1 MAYIIKGRSG
11 QPVVKD
17 GKNIFGSDFVEVKL
31 LDLDEK
37 EGMFTA
43 RASSKKED
51 RDRDILHQDG
61 FDLKNFKKN
70 PVIPWSHNYWEPPVA
85 KSVKTWVDGDL
96 MFQPKFDMADEFAVK
111 IFNKY
116 KGGFL
121 TSFSVGFIGI
131 EFTPRDEKDPWF
143 GGREFTKMELLEI
156 SCVAVPANPHANV
169 HVNAVDSEPKSL
181 ADLGFP
187 VQFARKKGGE
197 LFYPIRD
204 VNEFTGPAS
213 VCKLK
218 GLELIYAKTLSDK
231 HPEAAEPQLVGYSF
245 APDWKE
251 ADALSFVKAHSE
263 PTRKSWMFQLD
274 MEESKGLVVTEIVE
288 DKAPILEFTAAVD
301 LGEKDATAVSVYR
314 VVGDKQIDEEEGS
327 ASPSPADDEDDEKAV
342 EPTVGIVAEVKIDD
356 MIPKFIV
363 CLNAVTDEV
372 KALVSKVDEILTKKP
387 IDLQNGSCDN
397 QDNGKGQEVD
407 PPDAKTEVS
416 DDSIEFGENLLT
428 PEDKTSDG
436 ESDQIEIDVT
446 GLEEITQLTQQA
458 GGAVAETLGKKLM
471 EAMRNSGRID

>member
-1 MAYIIKGRSG
+1 MAYVIKGRSG

-37 EGMFTA
+37 EGTFVA

-51 RDRDILHQDG
+51 RDRDILHQEG

-70 PVIPWSHNYWEPPVA
+70 PVIPWSHNYWEPPIA
-85 KSVKTWVDGDL
+85 KSIKTWVDTDL

-121 TSFSVGFIGI
+121 TSFSVGFIGQ

-156 SCVAVPANPHANV
+156 SCVAVPANPQANV
-169 HVNAVDSEPKSL
+169 HVNAMGSEPKSL
-181 ADLGFP
+181 VDLGFP
-187 VQFARKKGGE
+187 IQFSRKKGGG

-204 VNEFTGPAS
+204 VNEFTGPTS

-263 PTRKSWMFQLD
+263 PTRKSWMYQLD
-274 MEESKGLVVTEIVE
+274 LEESKGLVVTEIVN
-288 DKAPILEFTAAVD
+288 DVAPILEFAGAMD
-301 LGEKDATAVSVYR
+301 LGEKDTTALSVYR
-314 VVGDKQIDEEEGS
+314 VVGDKCIDEE
-327 ASPSPADDEDDEKAV
+327 SPAKLEDEKTANISPPAKELAV
-342 EPTVGIVAEVKIDD
+342 EVKIDD
-356 MIPKFIV
+356 MIPKFIE
-363 CLNAVTDEV
+363 CLNTIAGEI
-372 KALVSKVDEILTKKP
+372 KILVSKVDQILIKKP

-397 QDNGKGQEVD
+397 QDNGNGQKAD
-407 PPDAKTEVS
+407 SLDSKTKS
-416 DDSIEFGENLLT
+416 LNDSIEFGENLLT

-436 ESDQIEIDVT
+436 ESNQIEIDVADIS
-446 GLEEITQLTQQA
+446 EISQLTQQA
-458 GGAVAETLGKKLM
+458 GGAVAESLGQQLM
-471 EAMRNSGRID
+471 EAMKQSGRID

>member
-1 MAYIIKGRSG
+1 MIMAYIIKGRSG

-17 GKNIFGSDFVEVKL
+17 DKNIFGSDFVEMKL

-37 EGMFTA
+37 EGTFVA

-85 KSVKTWVDGDL
+85 KSIKTWVDTDL
-96 MFQPKFDMADEFAVK
+96 MFQPKFDLADEFAVK

-121 TSFSVGFIGI
+121 TSFSVGFIGL
-131 EFTPRDEKDPWF
+131 EFTPRDEKDPWW

-169 HVNAVDSEPKSL
+169 HVNAVASEIKSL
-181 ADLGFP
+181 GDMGFP
-187 VQFARKKGGE
+187 VQFARKKGGG

-204 VNEFTGPAS
+204 VNEFTGPS
-213 VCKLK
+213 SICKLK

-251 ADALSFVKAHSE
+251 ADALSFVKSHSE
-263 PTRKSWMFQLD
+263 PTRKSWLYQLD
-274 MEESKGLVVTEIVE
+274 LEESKGLVITEIVQ
-288 DKAPILEFTAAVD
+288 DAAPILEFTAAVD
-301 LGEKDATAVSVYR
+301 LGEKDATGISVYR
-314 VVGDKQIDEEEGS
+314 VVNEKCIDEE
-327 ASPSPADDEDDEKAV
+327 PPAKLEDKKVADAPPPVKELAV
-342 EPTVGIVAEVKIDD
+342 EVKIDD
-356 MIPKFIV
+356 LIPKFIE
-363 CLNAVTDEV
+363 CLNLITGEV
-372 KALVSKVDEILTKKP
+372 KTLVSKVDEILIKKP

-397 QDNGKGQEVD
+397 QDNGNGQAAD
-407 PPDAKTEVS
+407 LPDAKTGGS

-428 PEDKTSDG
+428 PEDKTSDDG
-436 ESDQIEIDVT
+436 SDQIEIDVA
-446 GLEEITQLTQQA
+446 GLDEITQLTQQA
-458 GGAVAETLGKKLM
+458 GGAVAESLGKKLM
-471 EAMRNSGRID
+471 EAMKQSGRID